1 MMQSKILAAVVLV
14 GLCGA
19 VALAENEVTVPGST
33 AKFPPLIES
42 KIGDNAVKL
51 DITGAALRTKLVF
64 NVYAIASYLQ
74 DGVVV
79 HSAEELAAVD
89 APKQL
94 HLVMERDVDGKDM
107 AAAFRDAIR
116 LNYPAPQFDSEVNLL
131 AEYLQAHPVKK
142 GEHVW
147 LTHVPGVGFHA
158 RVVSKTD
165 KAMIITNPAFS
176 KAVWDIYLGKNNLG
190 LSIKEGLTSRL

>member
-1 MMQSKILAAVVLV
+1 MTKSKILAAVVLV
-14 GLCGA
+14 GLGGA
-19 VALAENEVTVPGST
+19 VALAENDVTVPGST

-42 KIGDNAVKL
+42 KIGDNAVRL
-51 DITGAALRTKLVF
+51 DITGAAMRTKLLF

-74 DGVVV
+74 NGVVV
-79 HSAEELAAVD
+79 HRAEELAAID

-116 LNYPAPQFDSEVNLL
+116 LNYPAPQFDSEVNQL
-131 AEYLQAHPVKK
+131 ADFLQAHTVKK
-142 GEHVW
+142 GDHVW
-147 LTHVPGVGFHA
+147 LTHIPGVGLHA
-158 RVVSKTD
+158 RLVGKTE
-165 KAMIITNPAFS
+165 AIIRNAAFS

-190 LSIKEGLTSRL
+190 PSIKEGLTSRL

>member
-1 MMQSKILAAVVLV
+1 MANSKILAAVVLV

-19 VALAENEVTVPGST
+19 VALAENDVTVSGSS
-33 AKFPPLIES
+33 ARFPPLIES
-42 KIGDNAVKL
+42 KIGDNPVRL
-51 DITGAALRTKLVF
+51 NITGAALRTKLVF

-79 HSAEELAAVD
+79 HRAEELAAID

-107 AAAFRDAIR
+107 ALAFREAIR
-116 LNYPAPQFDSEVNLL
+116 MNYPSPQFDSEVNQL
-131 AEYLQAHPVKK
+131 AEFLQANPVRK
-142 GEHVW
+142 GDHVW
-147 LTHVPGVGFHA
+147 LTHVPGVGLHA
-158 RVVSKTD
+158 RLAGKTE
-165 KAMIITNPAFS
+165 AIIRNPAFS

-190 LSIKEGLTSRL
+190 LSIKEGLSSRL

>member
-1 MMQSKILAAVVLV
+1 MTKTKILAAVVLV

-19 VALAENEVTVPGST
+19 VALAENDVTVPGSS

-42 KIGDNAVKL
+42 KIGDNAVRL
-51 DITGAALRTKLVF
+51 DITGAALRTKLLF
-64 NVYAIASYLQ
+64 NIYAIASYLQ
-74 DGVVV
+74 NGVVV
-79 HSAEELAAVD
+79 HRAEELAAID

-107 AAAFRDAIR
+107 AAAFREAIR
-116 LNYPAPQFDSEVNLL
+116 LNYPAPQFDSEVSQL
-131 AEYLQAHPVKK
+131 ADFLQAHTVRK
-142 GEHVW
+142 GDHVW
-147 LTHVPGVGFHA
+147 LTHIPGVGLHA
-158 RVVSKTD
+158 RLVGKTEVTIRN
-165 KAMIITNPAFS
+165 AAFS